1 MFMKR
6 FSIFLLVA
14 TLCLSLF
21 LGGCQDT
28 EKTAAHKHTDTDS
41 NGVCDRCYASLFVY
55 FDLYTVH
62 GQPTDIDVLE
72 QQLKQATAS
81 KPNAMLLST
90 GNLWQDTT
98 TAESS
103 SWVNELGFS
112 AASLGALDFENG
124 EQHLS
129 QIDKNATFPL
139 LAINVYDRK
148 TDKRAAYCT
157 PSVMVEKSG
166 IRIGV
171 IGAIGDCYATINED
185 NCDEVYFKVGSELTS
200 LVKKEAKE
208 LRSRGADFIVYLLH
222 DGYGRNH
229 TGAVQNVTDDQLTS
243 YYDTALSD
251 GYIDLVL
258 EGGSDRSYRLQDS
271 HGVYHL
277 QNPNAIS
284 YAEIAF
290 NITDNTATVRSVKL
304 LSITESNDAT
314 TPSAPS
320 SSSPSGDTT
329 FPSGVTPPTSSGTI
343 EPGQTNGSSGG
354 TTTQTQR
361 PTSPTQTPSVDT
373 PSCKHK
379 DSDDNGTCDVCSTS
393 VLVLF
398 DFYAVNDLHGKFA
411 DTDDNVGVDEL
422 TTYLK
427 NAQKTDDNAVFLA
440 TGDMWQGSS
449 ESNLTK
455 GFIITDWMNEL
466 DFAAMTLGNH
476 EFDWGSEHIANNEK
490 IAEFPIL
497 AINVYDRTTNKRVDY
512 CEASTIV
519 DMDGIQIGIIGAIGD
534 CYSSIAVDKCDDVY
548 FKVGRD
554 LTSLVKA
561 ESDSLR
567 ARGADFIVYILHDG
581 YGKSQSGSVKQVT
594 SSDIASYY
602 DTSLSDGYVDLV
614 FEGHTHQGY
623 RLKDQYGVYHLQ
635 HRGDNKGGISHVEI
649 AINSVTY
656 SNTVYAADLVTT
668 GQYQSLSDDPLI
680 NELLKK
686 YDDVISP
693 ANKVLGYNRAYRNS
707 DYLCQLMA
715 DLYYDLGVE
724 VWGDDY
730 NIVLGGGFI
739 NTRSPYKLVAGDV
752 TYADIQSIFPF
763 DNQLML
769 CSVQGY
775 NLRNKFFQTSNSSYF
790 IGYGDYGASVRNNI
804 NNNSTYYVVV
814 DSYTANYAPNR
825 LTIIKEY
832 DPTVFGRDLL
842 AEYIKQGGLS

>member
-28 EKTAAHKHTDTDS
+28 EETAAHKHTDTDS

-81 KPNAMLLST
+81 KPNAMLFST

-222 DGYGRNH
+222 DGYGRSH

-251 GYIDLVL
+251 GCIDLVL

-284 YAEIAF
+284 HAEIAF
-290 NITDNTATVRSVKL
+290 NITDNAATVRSVKL
-304 LSITESNDAT
+304 LSITESNNAT

-320 SSSPSGDTT
+320 SSSLSGDTT

-343 EPGQTNGSSGG
+343 EPGQTNDSSGG

-373 PSCKHK
+373 PSC
-379 DSDDNGTCDVCSTS
+379 
-393 VLVLF
+393 
-398 DFYAVNDLHGKFA
+398 
-411 DTDDNVGVDEL
+411 
-422 TTYLK
+422 
-427 NAQKTDDNAVFLA
+427 
-440 TGDMWQGSS
+440 
-449 ESNLTK
+449 
-455 GFIITDWMNEL
+455 
-466 DFAAMTLGNH
+466 
-476 EFDWGSEHIANNEK
+476 
-490 IAEFPIL
+490 
-497 AINVYDRTTNKRVDY
+497 
-512 CEASTIV
+512 
-519 DMDGIQIGIIGAIGD
+519 
-534 CYSSIAVDKCDDVY
+534 
-548 FKVGRD
+548 
-554 LTSLVKA
+554 
-561 ESDSLR
+561 
-567 ARGADFIVYILHDG
+567 
-581 YGKSQSGSVKQVT
+581 
-594 SSDIASYY
+594 
-602 DTSLSDGYVDLV
+602 
-614 FEGHTHQGY
+614 
-623 RLKDQYGVYHLQ
+623 
-635 HRGDNKGGISHVEI
+635 
-649 AINSVTY
+649 
-656 SNTVYAADLVTT
+656 
-668 GQYQSLSDDPLI
+668 
-680 NELLKK
+680 
-686 YDDVISP
+686 
-693 ANKVLGYNRAYRNS
+693 
-707 DYLCQLMA
+707 
-715 DLYYDLGVE
+715 
-724 VWGDDY
+724 
-730 NIVLGGGFI
+730 
-739 NTRSPYKLVAGDV
+739 
-752 TYADIQSIFPF
+752 
-763 DNQLML
+763 
-769 CSVQGY
+769 
-775 NLRNKFFQTSNSSYF
+775 
-790 IGYGDYGASVRNNI
+790 
-804 NNNSTYYVVV
+804 
-814 DSYTANYAPNR
+814 
-825 LTIIKEY
+825 
-832 DPTVFGRDLL
+832 
-842 AEYIKQGGLS
+842 